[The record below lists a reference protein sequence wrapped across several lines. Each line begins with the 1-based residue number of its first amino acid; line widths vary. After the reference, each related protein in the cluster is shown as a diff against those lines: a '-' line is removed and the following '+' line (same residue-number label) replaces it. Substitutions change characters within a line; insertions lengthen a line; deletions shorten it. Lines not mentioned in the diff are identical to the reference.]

1 MRDDP
6 DLQKTVYFDTP
17 LCTQLAVQDLNG
29 KIQLVSTLLKY
40 ICLFFILKKLMG
52 ATQGWS
58 NKAAD
63 HLPEPPQ
70 HLYGEGDMKTY
81 AWAVHVIDKFKHT
94 KVLVLSTDLDNVSLF

>member
-1 MRDDP
+1 
-6 DLQKTVYFDTP
+6 
-17 LCTQLAVQDLNG
+17 
-29 KIQLVSTLLKY
+29 
-40 ICLFFILKKLMG
+40 MG

>member
-1 MRDDP
+1 
-6 DLQKTVYFDTP
+6 
-17 LCTQLAVQDLNG
+17 
-29 KIQLVSTLLKY
+29 
-40 ICLFFILKKLMG
+40 MG

-94 KVLVLSTDLDNVSLF
+94 KVLVLSTDLDNVSLFKSTCDILRPLFNLVL